1 MRTAKHKHGL
11 CRSVL
16 TEQPEL
22 LIENEIMTALKAVA
36 CVCQNIR
43 LTSNLNHEC

>member
-16 TEQPEL
+16 TEQPAL
-22 LIENEIMTALKAVA
+22 LIEGETLTALSAVGG
-36 CVCQNIR
+36 VSQNKGKTIR
-43 LTSNLNHEC
+43 